1 MSCTPREP
9 CGTPEPVLG
18 RAPPDGDRTHRHYRV
33 GDYHRFLRDLA
44 ARTERTPTDE
54 GRLGSR
60 WDVEAD
66 PAALRLGS
74 LWAYVAEG
82 VAAYTEL
89 TANEAYLPS
98 ARDWTD
104 LARIGEL
111 VGYRVRPG
119 SAASGWVRFDLDRG
133 ASPTVPAGTR
143 VRAPASPPNRPEAQV
158 FEVAEDTP
166 LRAEWADLTATRVPE
181 PAVPNGRTVRFL
193 GDPRLAVGDAVL
205 LVLED
210 ATSKPAPTGGTWG
223 AYWGWML
230 LLTYHFAPPPSATP
244 LAVARVAEASHEL
257 GTTVV
262 TFDRDVEGL
271 LESESK
277 SYAAYRILHTAT
289 SARRISH
296 VVSIDG
302 TTPTGV
308 GLDDLYDDVPVASST
323 IVLDRA
329 FDDVSAGQTVAVVD
343 WSASSPGCRVTTI
356 EKVETVN
363 WEVAPGTPTPATR
376 LHLEDQPP
384 GPSRPLTVYV
394 LDERRAARHYRF
406 PDSGEP
412 KRLRLYPRPDEVP
425 THVAVETVD
434 SDATG
439 FEVVA
444 VAPSDDQESGD
455 EAGLLVDVT
464 GARLSGSFGTSAR
477 ATGNLARVD
486 HGETTTAVLG
496 SGDVTVPGQRLP
508 LPDAPLAFDDRD
520 GQPASSLTVRVDGR
534 AWEEVPTLYG
544 AGAAAQHRVALD
556 ADGGA
561 TVVFGDGEHGARL
574 PTGEDNVTATYRRG
588 GGLAGEVGSG
598 AIESLVGSIRGVQR
612 VAGAGP
618 TTGGAEHDD
627 EHDLR
632 RLVPTRARAFGRAV
646 SRDDLR
652 DLALGYPGVSHAA
665 TFHGAGAAGC
675 DGTGLHLAFLRRG
688 SAGSRSPV
696 GSEVTAVE
704 DYLDA
709 RRDTEIPLCVCPA
722 HVRLLA
728 VRIVVHA
735 DPRARPAVVAEA
747 VRAALADTD
756 GPLHADRRILQ
767 QPLDRSD
774 VLAVVQAVPDVAGV
788 TELVLGATPIV
799 GPEAE
804 IGRVAAGRAELL
816 VLDPAPDVQV
826 VSA

>member
-1 MSCTPREP
+1 MSCTPRDP
-9 CGTPEPVLG
+9 CGPTEPVLG
-18 RAPPDGDRTHRHYRV
+18 RAAPDGDRTHRAYRV

-44 ARTERTPTDE
+44 ARTERTPVD
-54 GRLGSR
+54 GGLLGSV

-66 PAALRLGS
+66 PAARRLGS

-89 TANEAYLPS
+89 TANEAYLPT

-111 VGYRVRPG
+111 VGYRIRPG
-119 SAASGWVRFDLDRG
+119 AAASGWVRFDLDRG

-143 VRAPASPPNRPEAQV
+143 VRAPESPPERPEAEV
-158 FEVAEDTP
+158 FEVAEDTT
-166 LRAEWADLTATRVPE
+166 LRAEWGDLTATRVPQ
-181 PAVPNGRTVRFL
+181 PAVPAGRTVRFL

-205 LVLED
+205 LVHED
-210 ATSKPAPTGGTWG
+210 ATSEPAPVGGTWG
-223 AYWGWML
+223 AYWGWL
-230 LLTYHFAPPPSATP
+230 LLLVHAFTPPSSTRP
-244 LAVARVAEASHEL
+244 LAVARVAEVAREL
-257 GTTVV
+257 GTTVI
-262 TFDRDVEGL
+262 TFDRDVEDL
-271 LESESK
+271 LDSTSE

-289 SARRISH
+289 SARRISS

-302 TTPTGV
+302 TDATPV
-308 GLDDLYDDVPVASST
+308 VLDDLYDDVPVASSS

-329 FDDVSAGQTVAVVD
+329 FDDVSAGQTVAVID
-343 WSASSPGCRVTTI
+343 WGATTPTCLVTTI
-356 EKVETVN
+356 EKVERVD
-363 WEVAPGTPTPATR
+363 WHVAPGTPAPATK
-376 LHLEDQPP
+376 LHLAAPP
-384 GPSRPLTVYV
+384 PVTTRPLSVHV
-394 LDERRAARHYRF
+394 LDERRAARHYAF
-406 PDSGEP
+406 PDSGAP
-412 KRLRLYPRPDEVP
+412 DRLRLYPRPVEPP
-425 THVAVETVD
+425 THVAVETAD
-434 SDATG
+434 GGTTG

-444 VAPSDDQESGD
+444 VTPSAEQESGD

-464 GARLSGSFGTSAR
+464 GAGLSGSFGTSTR
-477 ATGNLARVD
+477 ASANVARVH

-496 SGDVTVPGQRLP
+496 SGDTTVPGQRLP

-520 GQPASSLTVRVDGR
+520 GQPTSSLTVRVAGR
-534 AWEEVPTLYG
+534 GWEEVDTLYG
-544 AGAAAQHRVALD
+544 AGAAEQYRVALD

-588 GGLAGEVGSG
+588 GGLAGEVESG
-598 AIESLVGSIRGVQR
+598 AIDSLVGSIRGVQR

-632 RLVPTRARAFGRAV
+632 RLVPTRARAFGRAI

-652 DLALGYPGVSHAA
+652 DLALGYPGVSHAV
-665 TFHGAGAAGC
+665 TFRGAGPAGC

-688 SAGSRSPV
+688 SAGPRPP
-696 GSEVTAVE
+696 GAAEITAVA

-722 HVRLLA
+722 RVRVLPVQL
-728 VRIVVHA
+728 VLHA
-735 DPRARPAVVAEA
+735 DPRARPAAVEEA
-747 VRAALADTD
+747 VRAALADPD
-756 GPLHADRRILQ
+756 GPLHPDRRHLQ

-774 VLAVVQAVPDVAGV
+774 VLAVVQAVPDVVGV
-788 TELVLGATPIV
+788 TTLVLGTTPIV

-804 IGRVAAGRAELL
+804 IGRVAPERAELL
-816 VLDPAPDVQV
+816 VPGPEPDVEV